1 MPIETVG
8 AVTALVGAGLVFLG
22 VSHAVPTTQMPTAIA
37 VAVTTFLTQSRI
49 SWRSAASRN
58 PASIAASSDSVNR
71 STYSVAPQG

>member
-1 MPIETVG
+1 MAGEG
-8 AVTALVGAGLVFLG
+8 FAALLRDAVYAAGRVDDTCTYTNAA
-22 VSHAVPTTQMPTAIA
+22 SATA